1 MMTILA
7 TLLEKPKLDEELVRL
22 CVPAMERF
30 AQQHEKNNGM
40 KNGHIT
46 AR

>member
-1 MMTILA
+1 MVS
-7 TLLEKPKLDEELVRL
+7 EKPKLDEDLVL
-22 CVPAMERF
+22 YVPAMERF

-40 KNGHIT
+40 KNCHIT